1 MKRASKVKS
10 TYRFVTVS
18 TCPDAWG
25 GSEELWSRAAS
36 IVAEKGHRVSVF
48 KTLIDEM
55 HPSIQ
60 RLKSL
65 SCPVRDLERVR
76 LPQRLLN
83 LLLPARYQL
92 TPARKHVLFLA
103 PYLKLRRPD
112 LVIISQGDNYDGLHF
127 GHLCRKLKQPY
138 ILICQKATDHFWPPD
153 KSRRYMREVFESA
166 VQCFFV
172 SNHNRS
178 LTEDQIGTQL
188 SNASVVRNPFLVPR
202 DKPLSWPGNED
213 KEWRLACVARLYLL
227 DKGQDILLRV
237 LAQEKWKKRN
247 LFVSFVGHGINREGL
262 IELAKRLEVSK
273 VSFVGQT
280 KDVPGIWKEHHALIM
295 PSRCEGLPLALVE
308 AMLCGRTAIVTNVGG
323 NSEVVEDQVTGFL
336 AAAASEADIDHALE
350 KAWERRQE
358 WREMGQLA
366 ASRIREL
373 VPAEPEMEFA
383 GYLMEA
389 VKTLRRAK
397 SDQLAARQSQV
408 REHREE
414 RTRGADLNAGD

>member
-10 TYRFVTVS
+10 TYRFVTIS
-18 TCPDAWG
+18 TCPEFWG

-36 IVAEKGHRVSVF
+36 FLAETGHLVSVF
-48 KTLIDEM
+48 KTVIDEM
-55 HPSIQ
+55 HPGIR

-262 IELAKRLEVSK
+262 IELAKRLEVSN
-273 VSFVGQT
+273 VSFPGYT
-280 KDVPGIWKEHHALIM
+280 KDVHGIWKEHHALIM

-323 NSEVVEDQVTGFL
+323 NSEVVEDGVTGFL
-336 AAAASEADIDHALE
+336 APAASEADVDEALE
-350 KAWERRQE
+350 RAWERRKE

-366 ASRIREL
+366 AKRVREL
-373 VPAEPEMEFA
+373 VPAEPAADFA
-383 GYLMEA
+383 DYLVDA
-389 VKTLRRAK
+389 VETLR
-397 SDQLAARQSQV
+397 SARTGRVAV
-408 REHREE
+408 REAQYRPDKEG
-414 RTRGADLNAGD
+414 RTSAADMSAGD